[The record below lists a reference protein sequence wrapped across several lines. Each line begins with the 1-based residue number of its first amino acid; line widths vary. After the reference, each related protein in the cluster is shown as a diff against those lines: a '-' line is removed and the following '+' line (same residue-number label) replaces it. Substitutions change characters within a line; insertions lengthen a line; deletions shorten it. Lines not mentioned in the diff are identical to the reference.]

1 MHSSVYRRSTSSPRL
16 HHLLAALCLAM
27 VLLQAG
33 PAAAQFAVNEIQLY
47 DPDPDPD
54 ARLSDYQIAN
64 EFFSK
69 ANCECRKSVRIRLR
83 ITIDRQNTNK
93 FFVVAGS
100 GTCIDTNQNAISESC
115 KPILK
120 EGRIDQQ
127 AQDIE
132 ITTGTDG
139 VTVYDLMQGNCTAD
153 QQLNIYVFTGQENA
167 ITQAGTLAFTADGTA
182 PTAPIKDGEPE
193 PGEELVKLTFKTG
206 STTETNVRYQI
217 LCEEANTGQP
227 GLANPTSPGY
237 SYCATPQNGSDA
249 GIDSG
254 SEADAGVPDQGVPD
268 QGPPDGGVAD
278 GAVNDGAADAGAPD
292 TGTTSQDSGS
302 SGSITS
308 LDPRFVC
315 SQTLTSAGGTEVGGL
330 KNGVNY
336 RFYVVAFDLHGNA
349 SSPVLLGEATP
360 LLSEDLWER
369 YKRSGGPATGGY
381 CAVAEDGAA
390 PPWLL
395 IGLLALGLL
404 WRREVHDDPPTPD
417 RRAPAVDR
425 GLRPAPPN
433 LGTGLRPGH
442 RQLRGALR
450 LAAVV
455 RLGVQAR
462 PLHA

>member
-1 MHSSVYRRSTSSPRL
+1 MYRSINHSSYRSTPIYRALRPLFAASL
-16 HHLLAALCLAM
+16 FTLL
-27 VLLQAG
+27 VLGAR

-47 DPDPDPD
+47 DPDPEPD
-54 ARLSDYQIAN
+54 AKLSDYQITN
-64 EFFSK
+64 EFFSR

-100 GTCIDTNQNAISESC
+100 GTCIDTNQNAISSNC
-115 KPILK
+115 LPVLK

-139 VTVYDLMQGNCTAD
+139 VTVYDLMQGNCSAD

-182 PTAPIKDGEPE
+182 PTPPIKDGDPA
-193 PGEELVKLTFKTG
+193 PGEELVALKFQTG
-206 STTETNVRYQI
+206 STTETGVRYQI
-217 LCEEANTGQP
+217 LCEEVSTGQP
-227 GLANPTSPGY
+227 GFANPTGPGY
-237 SYCATPQNGSDA
+237 SYCANPQSSSD
-249 GIDSG
+249 GGVDSG
-254 SEADAGVPDQGVPD
+254 SEADSGTPDSGTPD
-268 QGPPDGGVAD
+268 SGTPDSSTLDGGTSD
-278 GAVNDGAADAGAPD
+278 GAGTSDAGPAD
-292 TGTTSQDSGS
+292 STATTQDSGS
-302 SGSITS
+302 SGGITS

-315 SQTLTSAGGTEVGGL
+315 SQTLTSAGSAEVGGL

-381 CAVAEDGAA
+381 CSMTQDST

-395 IGLLALGLL
+395 LGLLVLGLL
-404 WRREVHDDPPTPD
+404 WRR
-417 RRAPAVDR
+417 
-425 GLRPAPPN
+425 G
-433 LGTGLRPGH
+433 G
-442 RQLRGALR
+442 
-450 LAAVV
+450 V
-455 RLGVQAR
+455 R
-462 PLHA
+462 